1 MKSKTAQGWGMDL
14 IIAVSIFTIG
24 LVAFYIYSLN
34 SPGEAKENLE
44 SLSYDGR
51 ILANTILSEGSPTGW
66 DKTSVA
72 KIGILTNNKINETK
86 LQYFYELTNTSAGY
100 NNTKQKF
107 DINYD
112 YYFYLNESMDIS
124 GAPGLVDGIGKP
136 GVDRNNGYED
146 VKNLV
151 KITRY
156 TIYKNKPMTAYFYIW
171 EE

>member
-14 IIAVSIFTIG
+14 IIAVSIFAVG

-44 SLSYDGR
+44 ALSYDGR

-72 KIGILTNNKINETK
+72 KIGILTNSKINETK

-107 DINYD
+107 GINYD
-112 YYFYLNESMDIS
+112 YYFYLNESMNIN
-124 GAPGLVDGIGKP
+124 GIGEVDGIGKP
-136 GVDRNNGYED
+136 LVTRNSGYED
-146 VKNLV
+146 AKNLV
-151 KITRY
+151 KVTRY
-156 TIYKNKPMTAYFYIW
+156 TVYKNKPMTAYFYIW